1 MPKGLIYL
9 PNYHAG
15 VRFVLAITG
24 SSGIPY
30 GTRLLETF
38 RGESVL
44 VVSSTAKGML
54 EMEAGIT
61 YEELASKANHVFD
74 DSDLFAPI
82 ASGSCRF
89 DGMVIAPCSVSTLS
103 KVASG
108 IADTLITR
116 AASVCL
122 KEGRQLILVPRET
135 PVTEII
141 LENQLK
147 LAKAGATILPASPGF
162 YHKPKG
168 LDDMVDFV
176 VGKILDQ
183 IGQDHDLYQR
193 WGGLD

>member
-1 MPKGLIYL
+1 
-9 PNYHAG
+9 

-38 RGESVL
+38 QGESVL

-89 DGMVIAPCSVSTLS
+89 DGMVIAPCSISTLS

-162 YHKPKG
+162 YHKPKD
-168 LDDMVDFV
+168 LNDMVDFV

-183 IGQDHDLYQR
+183 IGQDHDLYKR

>member
-1 MPKGLIYL
+1 LKYL
-9 PNYHAG
+9 PNHHAG

-30 GTRLLETF
+30 GTRLLEAF
-38 RGESVL
+38 QGESVL
-44 VVSSTAKGML
+44 VVSDTAKGML
-54 EMEAGIT
+54 EMEAGTT

-74 DSDLFAPI
+74 DGDLFAPI

-89 DGMVIAPCSVSTLS
+89 DGMVIVPCSVSTLS

-141 LENQLK
+141 LENQLR
-147 LAKAGATILPASPGF
+147 LARAGAMILPASPGF
-162 YHKPKG
+162 YHQPKE

-183 IGQDHDLYQR
+183 IGQDHDLYKR